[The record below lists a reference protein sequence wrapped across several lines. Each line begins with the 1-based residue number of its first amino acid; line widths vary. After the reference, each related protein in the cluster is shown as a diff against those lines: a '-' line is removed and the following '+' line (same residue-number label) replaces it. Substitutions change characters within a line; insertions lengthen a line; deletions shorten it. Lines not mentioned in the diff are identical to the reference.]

1 MLCYV
6 MCTCVND
13 RVYSRLHGP
22 YTAVD
27 TARVY
32 IAHTRPCSRHVHVH
46 YCLHG
51 RLHTR
56 PVYRAVYVCDSCTR
70 PVRGRVHGR
79 LYVYTARTQPWTR
92 PVYTAVF
99 KSYHIAASFLN
110 VKITFFSLFTS
121 RDVPQG
127 MCSRFSSVHH
137 VHYSPE
143 HSPLFPFT
151 TTFTQMTV
159 NSSFRFTTQ
168 L

>member
-56 PVYRAVYVCDSCTR
+56 PVY
-70 PVRGRVHGR
+70 
-79 LYVYTARTQPWTR
+79 
-92 PVYTAVF
+92 TAVF
-99 KSYHIAASFLN
+99 KSYHIAACFSN

-121 RDVPQG
+121 RAVPQG

-137 VHYSPE
+137 VHYSPD
-143 HSPLFPFT
+143 SRPAKTLKK
-151 TTFTQMTV
+151 TFDGIFCYKLATRLESISMVQ
-159 NSSFRFTTQ
+159 SLR
-168 L
+168 